1 MSEKIDFIFE
11 LSKYKSELEEQQ
23 FQMGGNGCKIYIKN
37 QLLEIPRE
45 YEKRIENILNE
56 FFNEKLKVFNDKYQ
70 EIVRLIKNIEIID
83 L

>member
-1 MSEKIDFIFE
+1 MSEKIDFICNLNE
-11 LSKYKSELEEQQ
+11 YKKELEEQQ

-37 QLLEIPRE
+37 ELLEIPRE

-56 FFNEKLKVFNDKYQ
+56 FFNEKLKVFDDKYQ
-70 EIVRLIKNIEIID
+70 EIIRLIRTLEEID